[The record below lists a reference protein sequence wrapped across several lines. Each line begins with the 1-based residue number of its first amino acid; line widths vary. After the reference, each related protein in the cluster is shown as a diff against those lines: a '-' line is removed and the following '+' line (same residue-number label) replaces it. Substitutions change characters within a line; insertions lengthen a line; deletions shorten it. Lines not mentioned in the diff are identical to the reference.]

1 MCSPSNVGENLTT
14 VPEMCSTTAL
24 SEPAKANR
32 HNNVGLP
39 LRMAIHNL
47 ELKIISGSTSI
58 NKLNPTANNKLRIPM
73 FKIEMPIEVK
83 LHTTLPECTVP
94 GAVPPPHNCDIETNT
109 IALRRCI
116 DGSEGVEP
124 NGTCV
129 PFAL

>member
-1 MCSPSNVGENLTT
+1 MKGLNIEFLSIPWLPTMGDEQNGKLENSILSVFDMCSPSNVGENLTT
-14 VPEMCSTTAL
+14 EPEMCSTTAL

-73 FKIEMPIEVK
+73 FKTEMPIEVK
-83 LHTTLPECTVP
+83 LHTTLPVV
-94 GAVPPPHNCDIETNT
+94 A
-109 IALRRCI
+109 R
-116 DGSEGVEP
+116 
-124 NGTCV
+124 
-129 PFAL
+129 